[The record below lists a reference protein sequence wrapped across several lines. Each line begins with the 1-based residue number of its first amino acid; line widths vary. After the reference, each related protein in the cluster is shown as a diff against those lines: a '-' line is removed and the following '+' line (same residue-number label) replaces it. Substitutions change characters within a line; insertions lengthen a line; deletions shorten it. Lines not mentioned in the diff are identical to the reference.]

1 MTLEDLA
8 FPPTATDQLAAL
20 KRAERFNTGAIR
32 KMQALDHITIVLPW
46 PDSRLMPNRK
56 NGRHWA
62 GTQAA
67 KARARMDGAMSAK
80 QAVGRNTVCLP
91 EQIPVKIT
99 FAAPD
104 RIRRDLDNLH
114 AAMKASLDGIA
125 KALGVDDSRFVP
137 VTLDRVLDAKKEG
150 FVMIEIGGAC

>member
-1 MTLEDLA
+1 MT
-8 FPPTATDQLAAL
+8 
-20 KRAERFNTGAIR
+20 
-32 KMQALDHITIVLPW
+32 LDHITIRLPW

-67 KARARMDGAMSAK
+67 KVRARMDGAMSAK
-80 QAVGRNTVCLP
+80 QAVGRNTVSLP
-91 EQIPVKIT
+91 DQIPVKIT

-104 RIRRDLDNLH
+104 RIRRDMDNLH
-114 AAMKASLDGIA
+114 SAMKASLDGIA

-137 VTLDRVLDAKKEG
+137 VTLDRVLDPNKQG
-150 FVMIEIGGAC
+150 FVTVEIGR